1 MFSIHPLSQGSPS
14 SEPDYRLECK
24 EKDNFSGVEN
34 VKIQIIY
41 QVAAPKWILST
52 FFIVG
57 PDMAPRCGFWQISI
71 RKNKIKFILKE
82 NFICFH
88 FLFRGIKI
96 NSFIHY
102 SS

>member
-1 MFSIHPLSQGSPS
+1 LFSIHPLSQGSPS

-24 EKDNFSGVEN
+24 EKDIFYGVEN
-34 VKIQIIY
+34 VKIQIVY
-41 QVAAPKWILST
+41 QVAAPSPI
-52 FFIVG
+52 FIVG

-82 NFICFH
+82 NFNCFH

-96 NSFIHY
+96 NNFIHY